1 MKRNLIVII
10 LIQLTMMSC
19 TTIRK
24 TYMNEVKVQLQ
35 NHSTHDEIFKAED
48 IQSLP
53 ECIQKYM
60 KYIGCIDKPKIS
72 NVHILFG
79 ETKHIKDPNSKPTD
93 LRFCEQYNFSEVPY
107 RNFYMRGKMKGLSFE
122 GKENYIEGNGNMHIK
137 LLNIL
142 SVVNLKNK
150 EIDESALVTYLAE
163 CALIPSGFLNK
174 NIVWQTIDL
183 NIVRATMTDQNNRVS
198 GIFYFNEIGELIKF
212 VSDDRYYITTENVF
226 VKMQWVAEMGN
237 YRLMNSGYK
246 LSSFLKATWKLPEG
260 DFLYFDGQIKDVI
273 YNQTVNEQ

>member
-1 MKRNLIVII
+1 MKRNIVII
-10 LIQLTMMSC
+10 ILIYLTMISC
-19 TTIRK
+19 TSIRK
-24 TYMNEVKVQLQ
+24 TYMNEVKEQLQ
-35 NHSTHDEIFKAED
+35 NHSTSKEILKEED

-53 ECIQKYM
+53 ECIQRYM

-107 RNFYMRGKMKGLSFE
+107 RNFYMKGKMKGLSFE
-122 GKENYIEGNGNMHIK
+122 GKENYIEGKGKMHIK

-174 NIVWQTIDL
+174 NIVWQAIDS
-183 NIVRATMTDQNNRVS
+183 NTVRATIIDNNNSIS

-212 VSDDRYYITTENVF
+212 VSDDRYYITTENIF

-237 YRLMNSGYK
+237 YRLMNCGFK
-246 LSSFLKATWKLPEG
+246 LSSYLRATWKLPEG
-260 DFLYFDGQIKDVI
+260 DFLYFDGQIKDINYNKTVI
-273 YNQTVNEQ
+273 EQ

>member
-1 MKRNLIVII
+1 
-10 LIQLTMMSC
+10 
-19 TTIRK
+19 
-24 TYMNEVKVQLQ
+24 MNEVKEQLQ
-35 NHSTHDEIFKAED
+35 NHSTSKEILKEED

-53 ECIQKYM
+53 ECIQRYM

-107 RNFYMRGKMKGLSFE
+107 RNFYMKGKMKGLSFE
-122 GKENYIEGNGNMHIK
+122 GEENYIEGKGKMHIK

-174 NIVWQTIDL
+174 NIVWQAIDS
-183 NIVRATMTDQNNRVS
+183 NTVRATIIDNNNSIS

-212 VSDDRYYITTENVF
+212 VSDDRYYITTENIF

-237 YRLMNSGYK
+237 YRLMNCGFK
-246 LSSFLKATWKLPEG
+246 LSSYLRATWKLPEG
-260 DFLYFDGQIKDVI
+260 DFLYFDGQIKDINYNKTVI
-273 YNQTVNEQ
+273 EQ